1 MGAVKKC
8 IYPIA
13 KNPFYLENAGI
24 FVYSIEELAYVLYEN
39 IYLVDE
45 ELLGEELCLWM
56 EKELG
61 MTHLSEKLRA
71 GWKGE
76 SHVYNQVMLI
86 LQTSGQY
93 SEKEIQQL
101 SEKIK
106 EISSLKTQERMK
118 YKADELA
125 KNGGLWGAIAEYEKI
140 LSIRQSSRL
149 EPEFYANVWN
159 NLGYCYGKQFL
170 FEKAA
175 VCYENAWQFHKS
187 DRYKERAHYA
197 RRLSQYGQQ
206 ESEEVQETNL
216 SDEFLKDGEK
226 ILKELEKKCFEELTD
241 QDIEQL
247 LKEQEIKYKK

>member
-1 MGAVKKC
+1 MGAVRKC
-8 IYPIA
+8 IGPIA

-24 FVYSIEELAYVLYEN
+24 HIYSIEELAYVLYEN

-45 ELLGEELCLWM
+45 DLLGEDLCRWL

-61 MTHLSEKLRA
+61 LTSLSEKLMA
-71 GWKGE
+71 GQMGE
-76 SHVYNQVMLI
+76 SHVFNQVMLI

-93 SEKEIQQL
+93 SEKEMQQL

-106 EISSLKTQERMK
+106 EISSLQTQERMK
-118 YKADELA
+118 YKADELVR
-125 KNGGLWGAIAEYEKI
+125 NGGLWAAIAEYEKI

-206 ESEEVQETNL
+206 ESEEIQETNL

-226 ILKELEKKCFEELTD
+226 ILKELEKKCFEEISD
-241 QDIEQL
+241 
-247 LKEQEIKYKK
+247 QEIERFLKGQIQKYRK

>member
-8 IYPIA
+8 IGPIA
-13 KNPFYLENAGI
+13 KNPFYLENAGVHI
-24 FVYSIEELAYVLYEN
+24 YSIEELAYVLYEN

-45 ELLGEELCLWM
+45 NLLGEELFRWL

-61 MTHLSEKLRA
+61 MAHLSERLRA
-71 GWKGE
+71 GCE
-76 SHVYNQVMLI
+76 NHVYNQVMLI

-93 SEKEIQQL
+93 SEKEMQQL

-106 EISSLKTQERMK
+106 EISSLQTQERMK
-118 YKADELA
+118 YKADELVR
-125 KNGGLWGAIAEYEKI
+125 NGGLWAAIAEYEKI

-159 NLGYCYGKQFL
+159 NLGVCYGKQFL

-216 SDEFLKDGEK
+216 SHEFFKEGEK
-226 ILKELEKKCFEELTD
+226 VLIELEQKCFEELPD
-241 QDIEQL
+241 QEMEVF
-247 LKEQEIKYKK
+247 LKGQEEKYKK

>member
-1 MGAVKKC
+1 M
-8 IYPIA
+8 
-13 KNPFYLENAGI
+13 
-24 FVYSIEELAYVLYEN
+24 
-39 IYLVDE
+39 
-45 ELLGEELCLWM
+45 
-56 EKELG
+56 
-61 MTHLSEKLRA
+61 
-71 GWKGE
+71 
-76 SHVYNQVMLI
+76 
-86 LQTSGQY
+86 
-93 SEKEIQQL
+93 
-101 SEKIK
+101 
-106 EISSLKTQERMK
+106 
-118 YKADELA
+118 
-125 KNGGLWGAIAEYEKI
+125 
-140 LSIRQSSRL
+140 
-149 EPEFYANVWN
+149 
-159 NLGYCYGKQFL
+159 